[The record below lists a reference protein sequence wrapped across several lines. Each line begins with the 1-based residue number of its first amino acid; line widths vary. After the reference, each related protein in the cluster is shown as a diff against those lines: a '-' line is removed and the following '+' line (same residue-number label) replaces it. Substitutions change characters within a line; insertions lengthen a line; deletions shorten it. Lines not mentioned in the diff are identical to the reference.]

1 MISYLKLYR
10 GNDVTYISNGNKLD
24 ITHNGNSC
32 VEKLSLKYALVF
44 PKVKNLVSIS
54 KITTD
59 NSCTIDF
66 PSIHF
71 VIKDYNKRTTKKRHK
86 QGQLHA
92 LDSSFQEVLSTIKRV
107 SSFSLWHQCLR
118 NPSEIIFSLKKKE
131 KKERKVLMSLIGQLS
146 LPFMLVA
153 NLEKVV
159 YNTSTLIII
168 LLIIFQKKKKSIV
181 TLLFHANL

>member
-66 PSIHF
+66 PSFHF

-118 NPSEIIFSLKKKE
+118 NPSEIIFSLKKK
-131 KKERKVLMSLIGQLS
+131 KKERKKGIDVTNRPTKPSIYVSCQSGKSCIQHFNFNNNITYYLS
-146 LPFMLVA
+146 
-153 NLEKVV
+153 
-159 YNTSTLIII
+159 
-168 LLIIFQKKKKSIV
+168 KKKKKHCDLVISC
-181 TLLFHANL
+181 